1 MVSFSAPLSI
11 SSSDMTAK
19 NRTTARIIDTQMYD
33 CFTLTEV
40 TLTFPF
46 GVVVAVR
53 MVVVARSIGVDA
65 RTVGSW
71 ARASLKVDAPS
82 SVEETEGVTKDC
94 IRGDKGTEEE
104 AEGKGEKKE
113 RTYLYHF
120 ILIL

>member
-11 SSSDMTAK
+11 SRSDMTAK
-19 NRTTARIIDTQMYD
+19 NRTTARIMDTQMYD

-40 TLTFPF
+40 TEALPL
-46 GVVVAVR
+46 GVLAVVR
-53 MVVVARSIGVDA
+53 MGVARSIGVAA

-71 ARASLKVDAPS
+71 ARASLKVDAS
-82 SVEETEGVTKDC
+82 SVEETVVVTKLW
-94 IRGDKGTEEE
+94 GKGKMGTEEK
-104 AEGKGEKKE
+104 AEGQGEKKE

>member
-40 TLTFPF
+40 TEALPL

-53 MVVVARSIGVDA
+53 MGVARSIGVDA

>member
-19 NRTTARIIDTQMYD
+19 NRTTASIIDTQMYD

-40 TLTFPF
+40 TLALPL
-46 GVVVAVR
+46 GVVAVVR
-53 MVVVARSIGVDA
+53 MGVARSIGVDA

-71 ARASLKVDAPS
+71 ASASLKVDAAS
-82 SVEETEGVTKDC
+82 SGEEAEGVTKDGV
-94 IRGDKGTEEE
+94 RGDKGTEEE
-104 AEGKGEKKE
+104 AEGQGEKKE

>member
-40 TLTFPF
+40 TEALPL
-46 GVVVAVR
+46 GVVAVVR
-53 MVVVARSIGVDA
+53 MGVARSIGMDA

-71 ARASLKVDAPS
+71 ASASLKVDAAS
-82 SVEETEGVTKDC
+82 SVEEAEGVTKDGV
-94 IRGDKGTEEE
+94 RGDKGTEEE
-104 AEGKGEKKE
+104 AEGQGEKKE

>member
-11 SSSDMTAK
+11 SSSDITAK

-33 CFTLTEV
+33 CLMLTDV
-40 TLTFPF
+40 TEALPL
-46 GVVVAVR
+46 GVVAVVR
-53 MVVVARSIGVDA
+53 MGVARSIGVDA

-71 ARASLKVDAPS
+71 ASASLKVDAAS
-82 SVEETEGVTKDC
+82 SVEEAEGVTKDGV
-94 IRGDKGTEEE
+94 RGDKGTEEE
-104 AEGKGEKKE
+104 AEGQGEKNE

>member
-11 SSSDMTAK
+11 SRSDMTAK

-40 TLTFPF
+40 TEALA
-46 GVVVAVR
+46 VVAVVR
-53 MVVVARSIGVDA
+53 IGVVRSIGVAA

-71 ARASLKVDAPS
+71 ARASLKVDAS
-82 SVEETEGVTKDC
+82 SVEDTVVVTK
-94 IRGDKGTEEE
+94 RWGEGKMMGTEEE
-104 AEGKGEKKE
+104 AEGQGEKKE

>member
-40 TLTFPF
+40 TEALPL

-53 MVVVARSIGVDA
+53 MGVARSIGVDA

-71 ARASLKVDAPS
+71 ASASLKVDAAS
-82 SVEETEGVTKDC
+82 SVEETEGVTKDG

>member
-53 MVVVARSIGVDA
+53 MGVARSIGVDA

-71 ARASLKVDAPS
+71 ASASLKVDAAS
-82 SVEETEGVTKDC
+82 SVEEAEGVTKDG